1 MKSVTRVLQIG
12 ILFFVILISL
22 NSLEP
27 AWAQEESLAN
37 SLLENSIFSGDSNVG
52 TFLIFVIGIAI
63 YALFVWYFYRFISKR
78 NLLPKFFYPLSDE
91 QSISKIKLA
100 GYVATYVGA
109 FPLITFVWFI
119 VLAFFVFFISKE
131 MPFEI
136 SLFVSMTVIAV
147 VRILAYYREDA
158 AKEIAKMIPYALLS
172 FFLTS
177 AVVYADP
184 NFFTD
189 KELRAIP
196 EKIIEH
202 LPEIIDALVV
212 IVLFEFSFRL
222 GFIIKRRI
230 WPASEKQLD
239 ETIESEVES
248 ISKVYFKK
256 MQDKQ
261 TKLEDRIE
269 ELQKKLDDSEKN
281 SMKN

>member
-1 MKSVTRVLQIG
+1 MKPVTRVLQIG

-78 NLLPKFFYPLSDE
+78 NLLPKFFYPLSNE

-189 KELRAIP
+189 KELGVIP
-196 EKIIEH
+196 AKIIEH

-281 SMKN
+281 

>member
-12 ILFFVILISL
+12 ILFFVIFISL

-78 NLLPKFFYPLSDE
+78 NLLPKFFYPLSNE
-91 QSISKIKLA
+91 QSISKIKFA

-109 FPLITFVWFI
+109 FPLIVFVWFI

>member
-78 NLLPKFFYPLSDE
+78 NLLPKFFYPLSTE
-91 QSISKIKLA
+91 QSISKIKFA

-109 FPLITFVWFI
+109 FPLIVFVWFI

-230 WPASEKQLD
+230 LPASEKQLD

-281 SMKN
+281 

>member
-78 NLLPKFFYPLSDE
+78 NLLPKFFYPLSNE
-91 QSISKIKLA
+91 QSISKIKFA

-109 FPLITFVWFI
+109 FPLIVFVWFI

-281 SMKN
+281 

>member
-12 ILFFVILISL
+12 ILFFVIFISL

-78 NLLPKFFYPLSDE
+78 NLLPKFFYPLSNE
-91 QSISKIKLA
+91 QNISKIKFA

-230 WPASEKQLD
+230 WPASDKQLD

-248 ISKVYFKK
+248 ISKVHFKK

-281 SMKN
+281 

>member
-78 NLLPKFFYPLSDE
+78 NLLPKFFYPLSNE
-91 QSISKIKLA
+91 QNVSKVKFA
-100 GYVATYVGA
+100 GYVVTYVGA
-109 FPLITFVWFI
+109 FPLIVFVWFI

-189 KELRAIP
+189 KELGVIP
-196 EKIIEH
+196 VKIIEH

-248 ISKVYFKK
+248 ISKVHFKK

>member
-1 MKSVTRVLQIG
+1 
-12 ILFFVILISL
+12 
-22 NSLEP
+22 
-27 AWAQEESLAN
+27 
-37 SLLENSIFSGDSNVG
+37 
-52 TFLIFVIGIAI
+52 
-63 YALFVWYFYRFISKR
+63 
-78 NLLPKFFYPLSDE
+78 
-91 QSISKIKLA
+91 
-100 GYVATYVGA
+100 
-109 FPLITFVWFI
+109 

>member
-78 NLLPKFFYPLSDE
+78 NLLPKFFYPLSTE

-109 FPLITFVWFI
+109 FPLIVFVWFI

-281 SMKN
+281 

>member
-78 NLLPKFFYPLSDE
+78 NLLPKFFYPLSNE
-91 QSISKIKLA
+91 QNVSKVKFA

-109 FPLITFVWFI
+109 FPLIVFVWFI

-230 WPASEKQLD
+230 WPASDKQLD

-281 SMKN
+281 

>member
-12 ILFFVILISL
+12 ILFFVIFISL

-78 NLLPKFFYPLSDE
+78 NLLPKFFYPLSNE
-91 QSISKIKLA
+91 QNISKIKFA

-196 EKIIEH
+196 AKIIEH

-248 ISKVYFKK
+248 ISKVHFKK

-281 SMKN
+281 